1 MCCRQTNAFA
11 LLDRE
16 IDAETGARWGVVGDS
31 HKGTLTYLR
40 KYFNVGGLTT
50 RQFTHYSYIRIYGLT
65 VAALPLLDSLSALAD
80 PTRCRML
87 LLLER
92 HELTVS
98 ELCAVLQLP
107 QSTVSRQL
115 KTLADASWVTSRRD
129 GTSRYYSLNLGADRG
144 PGTED
149 GGPHAQL
156 WALTRTQLEGKSAAA
171 QDLRRLERVLA
182 ARRAASAQF
191 FATASG
197 KWDKLRDELF
207 GNDFAFRAV
216 AGLLDDEW
224 TVADLGCGTGAM
236 TAILAPHVKHV
247 IGVDASEEM
256 LDAAKARLASAKN
269 IEFRK
274 GSLEALP
281 VFPDSVDAATL
292 MLVLHHLPSPAEALA
307 EAARILKP
315 GGRLL
320 IVDMAPHEKEEY
332 RQKMGHVW
340 LGFSEEQ
347 IKKMLTTAG
356 FTHVKVHALSPATTA
371 KGPALFAATARK
383 GVK

>member
-1 MCCRQTNAFA
+1 
-11 LLDRE
+11 
-16 IDAETGARWGVVGDS
+16 
-31 HKGTLTYLR
+31 
-40 KYFNVGGLTT
+40 
-50 RQFTHYSYIRIYGLT
+50 
-65 VAALPLLDSLSALAD
+65 
-80 PTRCRML
+80 ML

-115 KTLADASWVTSRRD
+115 KTLAEASWVTSRRD
-129 GTSRYYSLNLGADRG
+129 GTSRYYTLLLDTADSQ
-144 PGTED
+144 T
-149 GGPHAQL
+149 L
-156 WALTRTQLEGKSAAA
+156 WQLTRAQLEGKSAAA

-182 ARRAASAQF
+182 ARRATSEQF

-207 GNDFAFRAV
+207 GNDFAFRAI
-216 AGLLDDEW
+216 AGLIDDEW

-236 TAILAPHVKHV
+236 TAILAPHVAHV

-256 LDAAKARLASAKN
+256 LDAAKSRLAAAKN

-281 VFPDSVDAATL
+281 VAPASVDAATL
-292 MLVLHHLPSPAEALA
+292 MLVLHHLPSPADALA

-315 GGRLL
+315 GGRVL
-320 IVDMAPHEKEEY
+320 IVDMAPHEKDDY
-332 RQKMGHVW
+332 RQQMGHVW
-340 LGFSEEQ
+340 LGFSEDQ
-347 IKKMLTTAG
+347 MKKMLGAAG
-356 FTHVKVHALSPATTA
+356 FTHVKLHALPPAHSA
-371 KGPALFAATARK
+371 KGPALFMATGRSSK
-383 GVK
+383 TRRE

>member
-1 MCCRQTNAFA
+1 
-11 LLDRE
+11 
-16 IDAETGARWGVVGDS
+16 
-31 HKGTLTYLR
+31 
-40 KYFNVGGLTT
+40 
-50 RQFTHYSYIRIYGLT
+50 LT

-107 QSTVSRQL
+107 QSSVSRQL

-129 GTSRYYSLNLGADRG
+129 GTSRYYSLLLETAD
-144 PGTED
+144 T
-149 GGPHAQL
+149 QTL
-156 WALTRTQLEGKSAAA
+156 WQLTRGQLEGKSATA
-171 QDLRRLERVLA
+171 QDVRRLERVLA
-182 ARRAASAQF
+182 ARRAASEQF
-191 FATASG
+191 FASVSG

-207 GNDFAFRAV
+207 GDDFAFRAM

-224 TVADLGCGTGAM
+224 TVADLGCGTGSM
-236 TAILAPHVKHV
+236 TAVLAPHVKQV

-256 LDAAKARLASAKN
+256 LDAAKSRLASATN

-281 VFPDSVDAATL
+281 VFPESVDAATL
-292 MLVLHHLPSPAEALA
+292 MLVLHHLPSPADALS

-315 GGRLL
+315 GGRVL
-320 IVDMAPHEKEEY
+320 IVDMAPHEKDDY
-332 RQKMGHVW
+332 RRQMGHVW

-347 IKKMLTTAG
+347 MKKMLAAAG
-356 FTHVKVHALSPATTA
+356 FTKVKLHALPPAHSA
-371 KGPALFAATARK
+371 KGPALFMATGKKA
-383 GVK
+383 